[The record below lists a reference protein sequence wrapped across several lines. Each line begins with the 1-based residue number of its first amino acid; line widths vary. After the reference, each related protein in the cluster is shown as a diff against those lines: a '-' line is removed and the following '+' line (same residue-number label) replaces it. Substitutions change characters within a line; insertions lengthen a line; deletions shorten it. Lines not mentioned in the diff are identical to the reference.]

1 MPFYKSIE
9 KEVLAAWAA
18 YAEQNTEVV
27 AEAKAFAEQFE
38 ATPVYRHDLFGRSF
52 FGLKFSPALISPLW
66 TKPGD
71 GDTQRPRAALPR
83 DVSRTSTPEAKKR
96 LNASLKVLDAR
107 YCKNFPKGKASLE
120 PLWESIGT
128 DWGSLLLC
136 GVGFFATDDAV
147 YVSTSARLNDR
158 VTEILASEYS
168 TAKEAAL
175 S

>member
-1 MPFYKSIE
+1 MPFYKSSE

-27 AEAKAFAEQFE
+27 AEAKAFADHFN
-38 ATPVYRHDLFGRSF
+38 ATPVYRHDLFGQSF
-52 FGLKFSPALISPLW
+52 FGLKFSPALTSPLW

-96 LNASLKVLDAR
+96 LNASLKELDAK
-107 YCKNFPKGKASLE
+107 YNENLPKAKASLE

-128 DWGSLLLC
+128 DWGNLLLC
-136 GVGFFATDDAV
+136 GVGFFATVEAV

-158 VTEILASEYS
+158 MTEILASEYA

>member
-1 MPFYKSIE
+1 MPFYKSSA
-9 KEVLAAWAA
+9 KEVLAAYAA

-27 AEAKAFAEQFE
+27 AEAKAFAEQFK
-38 ATPVYRHDLFGRSF
+38 ATPVYKHDIFGRSF
-52 FGLKFSPALISPLW
+52 FGLKFSPALTSPLW

-71 GDTQRPRAALPR
+71 GDTQRPRGALPR

-96 LNASLKVLDAR
+96 LNASLKELDAK
-107 YCKNFPKGKASLE
+107 YSENYPKAKASLE

-136 GVGFFATDDAV
+136 GVGYFATAEAV
-147 YVSTSARLNDR
+147 YVSTTASLNDR

-168 TAKEAAL
+168 TAKESAR